1 MSEEQS
7 NAYLNPK
14 QAGSYRV
21 VDIDIEKEPVYSEI
35 PSEPECF
42 PPQQPKSR
50 RSKSESEFSHEL
62 EPFVHMRRKDQSIES
77 KNRAKRRSA
86 PGNQSY
92 SKDKVYVKSLGRK
105 SWHQETEGRH
115 LRIFEEINCSAGC
128 QSTIFYEVENENGLS
143 RSRISLVEKKVLAVQ
158 VSRIS
163 LENTKEDTL
172 PVPQRKGKSGSFKSR
187 LGRMTKTQIFV
198 MVAMIILMIG
208 GIAAILFYVL
218 RESHKPDG
226 QKVDKATTPLLGTRW
241 TNIIN
246 HVKQDDEKEFI
257 TAFP

>member
-14 QAGSYRV
+14 QAGSCRV
-21 VDIDIEKEPVYSEI
+21 VHIDIEKEPVYSEI

-62 EPFVHMRRKDQSIES
+62 EPFIHMRRKDQPIES
-77 KNRAKRRSA
+77 RAKRRSA
-86 PGNQSY
+86 PGNQSD

-105 SWHQETEGRH
+105 SWHQETEGRQ
-115 LRIFEEINCSAGC
+115 LRIFEEINCSAGR

-163 LENTKEDTL
+163 LENTKEESL

-198 MVAMIILMIG
+198 IVAMIILMIG
-208 GIAAILFYVL
+208 GIAAVFFYLL
-218 RESHKPDG
+218 RESHKPDA
-226 QKVDKATTPLLGTRW
+226 QEADKATTRLLGTRW
-241 TNIIN
+241 TNITD
-246 HVKQDDEKEFI
+246 HVKQEDEKEFI
-257 TAFP
+257 TALP